1 MKKFLLL
8 ALALAAAALAAA
20 SGCGRTHHGKPGEPT
35 SRKFMDIAALYCVK
49 AVNTVETCDCNGL
62 RTFND
67 PVPLVFLQGNS
78 SEDTSSGQFSGG
90 GLNFGGLLDTNGR
103 FTAMVM
109 EYDENISMISYDSDF
124 LDLDDDYR
132 ADYHETLDPT
142 HLTIEYNVGACC
154 NAQGGES
161 IITLEGNRAS
171 TCSSNLNMASPRFR
185 SDYPR

>member
-8 ALALAAAALAAA
+8 ALALAAVALVAA
-20 SGCGRTHHGKPGEPT
+20 SGCGRTPLGKPGEPT

-62 RTFND
+62 RPFSE
-67 PVPLVFLQGNS
+67 PISLVFLQGNS
-78 SEDTSSGQFSGG
+78 AEDTSNGRFVGG
-90 GLNFGGLLDTNGR
+90 SLDFGGLLNTNGR

-109 EYDENISMISYDSDF
+109 DYDENISMISYDSDF

-161 IITLEGNRAS
+161 VITLEGNRVL
-171 TCSSNLNMASPRFR
+171 TCGSNLNMTWQSFR
-185 SDYPR
+185 SD